1 MTKPLD
7 PKSIPKYI
15 NQLFIPPT
23 FKPII
28 AKDPI
33 TDKEISYNYTVN
45 MTEFMQQILPPSFP
59 KTTVW
64 GYEGKVEDSCTG
76 EISCFRST
84 PGPTFEAVREIPI
97 NVQWVNNITKP
108 NLFAVDPT
116 LHWANPNNMPTPT
129 PPFLPF
135 PPGYSLAQ
143 SPVPLVTH
151 LHGAEVRS
159 DSDGNPDSWF
169 TVGEEKKGSAFSKSR
184 YTYPNTQEPTTLWYH
199 DHALGTTRLGVYAGL
214 AGFYLI
220 RDPNNKIS
228 PLLPSGPYEIPI
240 VIQDRSFNE
249 DGSLLFPSKGNNADV
264 HPYWRPAFLG
274 NTIMVNGTVW
284 PNLDVERRQYRFRIL
299 NGSNT
304 RTYNLKLSNDQS
316 FIQIGSD
323 GGFLPF
329 PVPLTELLIAPA
341 ERADILIDFSMLQ
354 PETTIIMTNDA
365 NAPFPNGN
373 PPDPET
379 VGQIMQFT
387 ILDTCKVPPTKLPA
401 KLNKIPILVPDVPK
415 KILTL
420 NVVIGPNGALEL
432 LLDGQKWN
440 APISELPI
448 VGSTVMWEIVNLT
461 NGAHPIH
468 VHLIQFQIA
477 NRQNF
482 NESKYSEQWLKL
494 NGEPPLQH
502 PTIPLPVEPFLEG
515 NPYDPPLNERG
526 WKDTVII
533 PPGKVTRLK
542 LRFAPQDANPEKVK
556 PGINLFPFD
565 PTFGPGYVW
574 HCHIVDHEDNE
585 MMRPLKV
592 TSCPIPIANP
602 QSCCQIMV
610 EGSTQLVPPALKD
623 EAIVHKN
630 TVHAKIENVCPENV
644 IISGFIRR
652 TITYTAV
659 LDSGI
664 EQEKEIIDD
673 IPFQC
678 VIDREDAN
686 EGDEFT
692 ITGVTL
698 LSEVFA
704 HTQNFGIHPLTNK
717 PLAYK
722 FVEKDIV
729 KVCIRKGCIMIPPIC
744 E

>member
-7 PKSIPKYI
+7 PKCIPKYV
-15 NQLFIPPT
+15 NQLLIPPV

-28 AKDPI
+28 VKDPI
-33 TDKEISYNYTVN
+33 TGKDISHNYTIS
-45 MTEFMQQILPPSFP
+45 MTEFMQQMLPPSFP

-64 GYEGKVEDSCTG
+64 GYEGTVEDTWTD

-84 PGPTFEAVREIPI
+84 PGATFEAVRDIPV
-97 NVQWVNNITKP
+97 NVQWVNNITEP

-116 LHWANPNNMPTPT
+116 LHWANPNSIPTPT

-135 PPGYSLAQ
+135 PPGYPLAQ

-159 DSDGNPDSWF
+159 DSDGHPDAWF
-169 TVGEEKKGSAFSKSR
+169 TAGEEKKGPEFFKSR
-184 YTYPNTQEPTTLWYH
+184 YTYPNTQEATTLWYH
-199 DHALGTTRLGVYAGL
+199 DHALGTTRLGIYGGL

-220 RDPNNKIS
+220 KDPNDKIS

-240 VIQDRSFNE
+240 VIQDRSFNK
-249 DGSLLFPSKGNNADV
+249 DGSLLYPSNGVNPDI
-264 HPYWRPAFLG
+264 HPYWRPAFVG
-274 NTIMVNGTVW
+274 NTIVVNGKVW
-284 PNLDVERRQYRFRIL
+284 PNLNVERRQYRFRIL

-304 RTYNLKLSNDQS
+304 RTYNLKLSNNQS

-329 PVPLTELLIAPA
+329 PVTLTELLIAPA
-341 ERADILIDFSMLQ
+341 ERADILIDFSVLE
-354 PETTIIMTNDA
+354 PKTTLIMTNDA
-365 NAPFPNGN
+365 NAPFPNGIS
-373 PPDPET
+373 PDPDT

-387 ILDTCKVPPTKLPA
+387 VLDTPVVPPNKLPT
-401 KLNKIPILVPDVPK
+401 KLNKIPVLTPDVPK

-420 NVVIGPNGALEL
+420 NVVRGPNGAIEL
-432 LLDGQKWN
+432 LLDGQIWG

-448 VGSTVMWEIVNLT
+448 VGSTVEWEIVNLT
-461 NGAHPIH
+461 SGAHPIH

-482 NESKYSEQWLKL
+482 DNVKYSEEWIKL
-494 NGEPPLQH
+494 NGEPPLEH

-515 NPYDPPLNERG
+515 NPIDPPLNERG
-526 WKDTVII
+526 WKDTVIML
-533 PPGKVTRLK
+533 PGQVTRLT
-542 LRFAPQDANPEKVK
+542 LRFAPQDANPKKVK
-556 PGINLFPFD
+556 PGVNLFPFD

-574 HCHIVDHEDNE
+574 HCHLVEHEDNE

-592 TSCPIPIANP
+592 TSCPTLVSNP
-602 QSCCQIMV
+602 QSCCQVIV
-610 EGSTQLVPPALKD
+610 DGSTQLVPPALRD
-623 EAIVHKN
+623 TPISHKN
-630 TVHAKIENVCPENV
+630 IVHAKIENVCPENV
-644 IISGFIRR
+644 IITGFIRR
-652 TITYTAV
+652 TINYTAV
-659 LDSGI
+659 LDNGL
-664 EQEKEIIDD
+664 EQDKEIIDD

-686 EGDEFT
+686 EGDEFK

-698 LSEVFA
+698 LCEVFA
-704 HTQNFGIHPLTNK
+704 HTQNFGTHPLTDK

-729 KVCIRKGCIMIPPIC
+729 KVCIRKSCITIPPN
-744 E
+744 

>member
-7 PKSIPKYI
+7 PECIPKYI
-15 NQLFIPPT
+15 NQLFIPPV

-28 AKDPI
+28 VKDPV
-33 TDKEISYNYTVN
+33 TGKEISHNYTIS
-45 MTEFMQQILPPSFP
+45 MTQFIQQILPPMFP
-59 KTTVW
+59 MTTVW
-64 GYEGKVEDSCTG
+64 GFEGNVEDPCSG
-76 EISCFRST
+76 EISCFRSS
-84 PGPTFEAVREIPI
+84 PGATFKAVRGIPV
-97 NVQWVNNITKP
+97 NVQWINNITEP
-108 NLFAVDPT
+108 SLFAVDPT
-116 LHWANPNNMPTPT
+116 LHWANPNNIPEPT

-135 PPGYSLAQ
+135 PPGYPLAQ
-143 SPVPLVTH
+143 SPVPLVVH
-151 LHGAEVRS
+151 LHGGEVRS
-159 DSDGNPDSWF
+159 DSDGGPDTWF
-169 TVGEEKKGSAFSKSR
+169 TAGEEKKGPAFLKSR

-220 RDPNNKIS
+220 EDPNNKIS
-228 PLLPSGPYEIPI
+228 PLLPNGSYEIPI

-249 DGSLLFPSKGNNADV
+249 DGSLFYPINGVNPDI
-264 HPYWRPAFLG
+264 HPYWRPAFVG
-274 NTIMVNGTVW
+274 NAIMVNGRVW

-304 RTYNLKLSNDQS
+304 RTYNLKLSNNQT

-329 PVPLTELLIAPA
+329 PVTLTELLISPG
-341 ERADILIDFSMLQ
+341 ERAEILIDFSMLK
-354 PETTIIMTNDA
+354 PGTTIILTNDA

-373 PPDPET
+373 LPDPDT

-387 ILDTCKVPPTKLPA
+387 ILDTPIVSPTKLPA
-401 KLNKIPILVPDVPK
+401 KLNTIPVLTPDVPK
-415 KILTL
+415 NILTL
-420 NVVIGPNGALEL
+420 DVVQGPKGALEL
-432 LLDGQKWN
+432 LLDGQKWE

-448 VGSTVMWEIVNLT
+448 VGSTVEWEIVNLT

-468 VHLIQFQIA
+468 IHLIQFQIA

-482 NESKYSEQWLKL
+482 NNEKYSEEWIKL

-515 NPYDPPLNERG
+515 NPIDPALNERG
-526 WKDTVII
+526 WKDTVIML
-533 PPGKVTRLK
+533 PGKVTRLK
-542 LRFAPQDANPEKVK
+542 LRFAPQDADPKKVK
-556 PGINLFPFD
+556 PGVNLFPFD
-565 PTFGPGYVW
+565 PTFGHGYVW
-574 HCHIVDHEDNE
+574 HCHIIEHEDNE

-592 TSCPIPIANP
+592 TSCPIPLANP
-602 QSCCQIMV
+602 QTCCQVIV

-623 EAIVHKN
+623 APIVHKN
-630 TVHAKIENVCPENV
+630 AVHAKIEKVCPENV

-664 EQEKEIIDD
+664 EQEKQILDD

-686 EGDEFT
+686 EGDEFS

-698 LSEVFA
+698 LCEVFA
-704 HTQNFGIHPLTNK
+704 HTKNFGTHPLIDK

-729 KVCIRKGCIMIPPIC
+729 KVCIRKGCMIIPPK
-744 E
+744 

>member
-7 PKSIPKYI
+7 PKCIPKYI
-15 NQLFIPPT
+15 NQLFIPPV
-23 FKPII
+23 FKPIVV
-28 AKDPI
+28 KDPI
-33 TDKEISYNYTVN
+33 TGEEISHNYTISMVQ
-45 MTEFMQQILPPSFP
+45 FMQQILPPMFP
-59 KTTVW
+59 ETTVW
-64 GYEGKVEDSCTG
+64 GYEGNVKDAYAG
-76 EISCFRST
+76 QISCFCSA
-84 PGPTFEAVREIPI
+84 PGATFEAVRGVPI
-97 NVQWVNNITKP
+97 NVQWINNITGT

-116 LHWANPNNMPTPT
+116 LHWANPNNMPKPA

-135 PPGYSLAQ
+135 PPGYPLAQ

-159 DSDGNPDSWF
+159 DSDGHPDAWF
-169 TVGEEKKGSAFSKSR
+169 TAGEEKKGPEFLKSR

-228 PLLPSGPYEIPI
+228 PLLPSGLYEIPV

-249 DGSLLFPSKGNNADV
+249 DGSLFFPSNGVNPQE
-264 HPYWRPAFLG
+264 HPYWRPAFIG
-274 NTIMVNGTVW
+274 NTIMVNGKVW
-284 PNLDVERRQYRFRIL
+284 PNLNVARRQYRFRIL

-304 RTYNLKLSNDQS
+304 RTYNLKLSNNQS

-329 PVPLTELLIAPA
+329 PVTLTELLLAPA
-341 ERADILIDFSMLQ
+341 ERADILIDFSILE
-354 PETTIIMTNDA
+354 PETKIILTNDA
-365 NAPFPNGN
+365 PAPFPNGRI
-373 PPDPET
+373 PDPDT

-387 ILDTCKVPPTKLPA
+387 ILDTPEVPPNKLPA
-401 KLNKIPILVPDVPK
+401 KLNKIPVLTPDVPK

-420 NVVIGPNGALEL
+420 NIVRSAPTRPLEL
-432 LLDGQKWN
+432 LLDGQTWGAK
-440 APISELPI
+440 ISELPI
-448 VGSTVMWEIVNLT
+448 VGSTVEWEIVNLT

-468 VHLIQFQIA
+468 VHLIQFQVK

-482 NESKYSEQWLKL
+482 DGAKYNEEWIKL
-494 NGEPPLQH
+494 NGEPPLKH
-502 PTIPLPVEPFLEG
+502 PTIPLAVEPFLEG
-515 NPYDPPLNERG
+515 NPIDPPLNERG
-526 WKDTVII
+526 WKDTVIMM
-533 PPGKVTRLK
+533 PGQVTRLK
-542 LRFAPQDANPEKVK
+542 LRWAPQDGNPKEVK
-556 PGINLFPFD
+556 PGVNLFPFD

-592 TSCPIPIANP
+592 TSCPILVANP
-602 QSCCQIMV
+602 QSCCQVIV
-610 EGSTQLVPPALKD
+610 EGKTQLVPPALKD
-623 EAIVHKN
+623 APITHRN
-630 TVHAKIENVCPENV
+630 MVHAEIEKVCPEKV
-644 IISGFIRR
+644 IIGGFIRR
-652 TITYTAV
+652 TITYTGV

-664 EQEKEIIDD
+664 EKEKEIVDD

-678 VIDREDAN
+678 AIDREDAN
-686 EGDEFT
+686 EGDEFR
-692 ITGVTL
+692 ITGETIL
-698 LSEVFA
+698 CEVFA
-704 HTQNFGIHPLTNK
+704 HAQNFGVHSITDQ

-729 KVCIRKGCIMIPPIC
+729 KVCIRKGCR
-744 E
+744 